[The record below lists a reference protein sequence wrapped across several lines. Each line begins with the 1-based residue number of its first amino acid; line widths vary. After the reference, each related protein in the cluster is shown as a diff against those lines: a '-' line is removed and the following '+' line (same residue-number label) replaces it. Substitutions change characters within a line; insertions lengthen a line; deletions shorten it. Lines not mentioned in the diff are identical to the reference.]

1 MALTEA
7 QLDEIARTLAKR
19 PGHATVGTELYRL
32 LVDGLGASSEE
43 ISQEQRIE
51 ACSRVDALLGN
62 TVFEIKSDLKAEQR
76 DAEAQLARY
85 LPNRE
90 AQLRRRFIGVATD
103 GADWL
108 AYELRDGALTQ
119 INAFRL
125 VPDRPQNLLV
135 WLESIVSLKSELPT
149 DALSVT
155 QHLGKESA
163 AYVRTAGILGRIWC
177 RLEAQPEAALKR
189 QLWND
194 LLSRVYGQP
203 QDADALWFQHT
214 YMTIVAKAFAH
225 AVLGIHAKDADDLL
239 SGRSFA
245 DVGING
251 AVEAD
256 FFDWLVADAEGREL
270 VERLSRHVRR
280 FRVSRVDIDVL
291 KILYESLI
299 DPEQRHDL
307 GEYYTPDW
315 LARRMCEHAIDAP
328 LSQRVLDPAC
338 GSGTFIFFA
347 IRRHVAAAELAGYPA
362 SDVLIGCLDRI
373 VGMDVH
379 PVAVIFARVT
389 YLLGLGTDLLAN
401 RVSGISVP
409 VYLGDAVQWNVKAT
423 LGKTEIVI
431 KVPPAANG
439 GSPAALVFP
448 VGVCER
454 PSLFDAVIT
463 TLLEH
468 SEKRASRKSV
478 QAALTQ
484 AGEMSD
490 EDRMYLER
498 AYEELGRLQ
507 TEGRNHIWGYVAR
520 NTTRPLWLSSPER
533 RVDRVIGN
541 PPWLSLRY
549 MSESMQRLAREG
561 MQYYDIWV
569 GGRLAT
575 HQDLSAYFF
584 ARCAD
589 LYLNRGGRIA
599 FIMPLAT
606 LTRGQFE
613 KFRTGRFAGSNVTF
627 TESWTFD
634 ERVWPLFPV
643 PSCALFAERSAL
655 PSRVPRTVLGF
666 AGMLPH
672 RNATAEEAEGR
683 LIVAAEDTP
692 AEASFQAATPYRSAF
707 RQGATLVPRMLCYVE
722 RRPTGMLGTGPRIP
736 VDSRRSSQEKR
747 PWKDLESIYGSVER
761 NFVRPALLGESIAPF
776 RILSWPEAVIP
787 FEEKTLDSEAAMLR
801 GYLGLCTWLE
811 KAEAVWDKNSNQSM
825 KFAKQINYYGKLDSQ
840 FPISQIRVVYAKAG
854 SLPAAAI
861 VCNDNAVIDH
871 KLYWCSVEDLDEA
884 HYLCGIINS
893 EVAREATSHLQSRG
907 QWGARDF
914 DKVIFTLPIPRYSQ
928 DNPLHRQIA
937 EASSQCERVAASVDL
952 STITDFIRA
961 RQAIRSALDDDGIA
975 QEIDR
980 LVGRLLFAEP

>member
-1 MALTEA
+1 MALTET
-7 QLDEIARTLAKR
+7 QLDDMVRTLAKR

-32 LVDGLGASSEE
+32 LVDGLGASSDE
-43 ISQEQRIE
+43 ISQEERIE
-51 ACSRVDALLGN
+51 SCSRVDALLGN
-62 TVFEIKSDLKAEQR
+62 TVFEIKSDLKAEKR
-76 DAEAQLARY
+76 DAEVQLGRY

-90 AQLRRRFIGVATD
+90 AQLQRRFVGVATD
-103 GADWL
+103 GVDWL
-108 AYELRDGALTQ
+108 AYELRDGALTL

-125 VPDRPQNLLV
+125 APDRPQDLLV
-135 WLESIVSLKSELPT
+135 WLESVVSLQSELPT
-149 DALSVT
+149 DAFTVT
-155 QHLGKESA
+155 RHLGKESA
-163 AYVRTAGILGRIWC
+163 AFARTTGILTRIWR
-177 RLEAQPEAALKR
+177 RLGGQPEAALKR

-194 LLSRVYGQP
+194 LLSKVYGQP
-203 QDADALWFQHT
+203 QDADVLWFQHT

-225 AVLGIHAKDADDLL
+225 AVLGIQARDADDLL
-239 SGRSFA
+239 CGQSFA
-245 DVGING
+245 EVGIYG

-256 FFDWLVADAEGREL
+256 FFDWLIADAEGREL

-280 FRVSRVDIDVL
+280 FRVSRIDIDVL
-291 KILYESLI
+291 KVLYESLI

-315 LARRMCEHAIDAP
+315 LARRMCEHAVDAP

-338 GSGTFIFFA
+338 GSGTFLFFA
-347 IRRHVAAAELAGYPA
+347 IRRYVTVAEMAGHPA

-389 YLLGLGTDLLAN
+389 YLLGLGSDLLAN
-401 RVSGISVP
+401 RVSSISVP
-409 VYLGDAVQWNVKAT
+409 VYLGDALQWNVKAT
-423 LGKTEIVI
+423 LGRTEIVI
-431 KVPPAANG
+431 RVPAAANG

-454 PSLFDAVIT
+454 PTLFDAVIT

-468 SEKRASRKSV
+468 SEKRASRTAV
-478 QAALTQ
+478 QAAL
-484 AGEMSD
+484 AHVGDISD

-498 AYEELGRLQ
+498 AYEEFGRLHMD
-507 TEGRNHIWGYVAR
+507 GRNHIWGYVAR
-520 NTTRPLWLSSPER
+520 NTTRPVWLSSPER

-549 MSESMQRLAREG
+549 MSEGMQRLAREG
-561 MQYYDIWV
+561 LQHYDIWV

-599 FIMPLAT
+599 FIMPLAA
-606 LTRGQFE
+606 LTRGQFDR
-613 KFRTGRFAGSNVTF
+613 FRTGRFAGSNVTF

-655 PSRVPRTVLGF
+655 PSRVPRRVLGF

-672 RNATAEEAEGR
+672 RNATIEEAKDR
-683 LIVAAEDTP
+683 LIVAEEDTP

-722 RRPTGMLGTGPRIP
+722 RRDTGMLGTGPRIP
-736 VDSRRSSQEKR
+736 VYSRRTTQEKR
-747 PWKDLESIYGSVER
+747 PWKDLEDISGSVER
-761 NFVRPALLGESIAPF
+761 KFLRPALLGESIAPF
-776 RILSWPEAVIP
+776 RILGWPEAIIP
-787 FEEKTLDSEAAMLR
+787 FDDHALDSEGAALR
-801 GYLGLCTWLE
+801 GYPGLSDWLK
-811 KAEAVWDKNSNQSM
+811 KAETVWDKHSSQSM
-825 KFAKQINYYGKLDSQ
+825 KFVEQINYYGKLNSQ
-840 FPISQIRVVYAKAG
+840 FPIPPVRVVYAKAG
-854 SLPAAAI
+854 TMPAAAI
-861 VCNDNAVIDH
+861 VSNHQAVVDH
-871 KLYWCSVEDLDEA
+871 KLYWCAVEDLNEA

-893 EVAREATSHLQSRG
+893 DVAREATSHLQSRG

-914 DKVIFTLPIPRYSQ
+914 DKVIFTLPIPRYSRET
-928 DNPLHRQIA
+928 PLHDRIA
-937 EASSQCERVAASVDL
+937 DASSECEKIAATVDL
-952 STITDFIRA
+952 TNVTDFIRA
-961 RQAIRSALDDDGIA
+961 RQAVRSVLRDNGIA
-975 QEIDR
+975 QQIDH
-980 LVGRLLFAEP
+980 LVKQLLFG